1 MIDSGAVEVFLTPA
15 HREASDR
22 FGAFCS
28 RELAGYQ
35 PDTDAE
41 GRLQAREILARLG
54 QGWIGTAIP
63 RAFASAEMPQDA
75 RGLCLLRES
84 LGYHAPLADAVF
96 ALQGLGSTPLALA
109 GTDSQ
114 QERWLPAVAR
124 GEAMAAF
131 AMTEPEAGSDVA
143 SMRTT
148 ARHEDGVWLLDGEK
162 TFISNAGLADFY
174 VVFAQIDPAQGS
186 RGIGA
191 FLVEKGAPGLEFLGP
206 QVMSAPHPL
215 GRMGFRQCR
224 AELVCREGFK
234 LGMRTL
240 DALRVSV
247 AAAAC
252 GMATRALHEASR
264 HARKRQQFGKPL
276 ADFQLIQ
283 SKLAQMAIGLDASR
297 LLTYR
302 AAWLK
307 DQGRERV
314 TGEVA
319 MAKAFATETAQTIID
334 QAMQVCGGS
343 GMLAQHPVE
352 RLYRSIRSL
361 RIYEGTTEIQHLILA
376 REILKSNH
384 DGSGENHVDAS

>member
-1 MIDSGAVEVFLTPA
+1 MIDTGAVEVFLTPA
-15 HREASDR
+15 HREAAAR
-22 FGAFCS
+22 FGQFCAAS
-28 RELAGYQ
+28 LSGS
-35 PDTDAE
+35 PPTTDSEA
-41 GRLQAREILARLG
+41 RLEAREILAKLG
-54 QGWIGTAIP
+54 QGWLGTAVP
-63 RAFASAEMPQDA
+63 RSFAEAEMPQDT
-75 RGLCLLRES
+75 RGLCLVREN
-84 LGYHAPLADAVF
+84 LGYTSPLADAVF
-96 ALQGLGSTPLALA
+96 ALQGLGSTPLALE
-109 GTDSQ
+109 GSRSQ

-148 ARHEDGVWLLDGEK
+148 ARHENSEWFLDGEK
-162 TFISNAGLADFY
+162 TFISNAGIADFY
-174 VVFAQIDPAQGS
+174 VVFAQTDPSQGS

-191 FLVEKGAPGLEFLGP
+191 FLVERSARGLQFLGP

-215 GRMGFRQCR
+215 GRIGFQNCR

-252 GMATRALHEASR
+252 GMAARALEEALR
-264 HARKRQQFGKPL
+264 HSKQRQQFGKPL
-276 ADFQLIQ
+276 AEFQLIQ

-307 DQGRERV
+307 DQGRERL
-314 TGEVA
+314 TSEVA
-319 MAKAFATETAQTIID
+319 MAKAFATETAQQIID
-334 QAMQVCGGS
+334 QAMQVCGGLA
-343 GMLAQHPVE
+343 MLADHPVE
-352 RLYRSIRSL
+352 RLYRAVRSL

-376 REILKSNH
+376 KELCR
-384 DGSGENHVDAS
+384 

>member
-1 MIDSGAVEVFLTPA
+1 MIDPGPVEVFLTPA
-15 HREASDR
+15 HQEAAGR
-22 FGAFCS
+22 FGAFCR
-28 RELAGYQ
+28 RELSAPG
-35 PDTDAE
+35 PESDAE
-41 GRLQAREILARLG
+41 ARLEAREILGKLG
-54 QGWIGTAIP
+54 HGWLGTAIP
-63 RAFASAEMPQDA
+63 RSFCQAEMPQDS
-75 RGLCLLRES
+75 RGLCLVREN
-84 LGYHAPLADAVF
+84 LGYASPLADAVF
-96 ALQGLGSTPLALA
+96 ALQGLGSTPLALEGSQA
-109 GTDSQ
+109 Q
-114 QERWLPAVAR
+114 QERWLPRVAT
-124 GEAMAAF
+124 GEVMAAF

-148 ARHEDGVWLLDGEK
+148 ARHVDGAWLLDGEK
-162 TFISNAGLADFY
+162 SFISNAGIADFY
-174 VVFAQIDPAQGS
+174 VVFAQTDPSQGS

-191 FLVEKGAPGLEFLGP
+191 FLVERGADGLKFLGP

-215 GRMGFRQCR
+215 GRLGFTDCR

-252 GMATRALHEASR
+252 GMATRALHEARR
-264 HARKRQQFGKPL
+264 HALKRQQFGKPL
-276 ADFQLIQ
+276 AEFQLIQ

-314 TGEVA
+314 TSEVA
-319 MAKAFATETAQTIID
+319 MAKAFATETAQQIID
-334 QAMQVCGGS
+334 QAMQVCGGLA
-343 GMLAQHPVE
+343 MLADHPVE
-352 RLYRSIRSL
+352 RLYRAVRSL

-376 REILKSNH
+376 RELCK
-384 DGSGENHVDAS
+384 HVDPA